1 MPKGGPK
8 KAKPSPRLE
17 EPETKIKIERF
28 KLEDGR
34 EGSMAPIGNGLTKLL
49 FDDGNMV
56 IIRNLDE

>member
-1 MPKGGPK
+1 MSKPK
-8 KAKPSPRLE
+8 KERQGTKQE
-17 EPETKIKIERF
+17 EPEIRVKIERF

>member
-1 MPKGGPK
+1 MSKPK
-8 KAKPSPRLE
+8 KERQGTKQE
-17 EPETKIKIERF
+17 EPKTSIKIERF

-56 IIRNLDE
+56 IIRTLDE